1 MPGAHSRRA
10 KAAAARHM
18 ATGSAP
24 RAVVKNRRK
33 EYRGVA
39 QLVARHI
46 WDVDAVGS
54 NPATPTNPSV
64 PMDARIF
71 YLAKSR
77 YEHLN
82 HDRQICFT
90 GESEEG
96 YLLSPK
102 IRDKKIFARMKKL
115 HI

>member
-1 MPGAHSRRA
+1 MVITLDFLGEIYSSAA
-10 KAAAARHM
+10 KNLDFMRVCE
-18 ATGSAP
+18 S
-24 RAVVKNRRK
+24 VVMNI
-33 EYRGVA
+33 G
-39 QLVARHI
+39 
-46 WDVDAVGS
+46 
-54 NPATPTNPSV
+54 TNPSV
-64 PMDARIF
+64 PMDTRIF

-96 YLLSPK
+96 YLLSEK
-102 IRDKKIFARMKKL
+102 IRDKKIFTRMKKL

>member
-1 MPGAHSRRA
+1 M
-10 KAAAARHM
+10 KALLAARKPLILLGFHKSFND
-18 ATGSAP
+18 T
-24 RAVVKNRRK
+24 R
-33 EYRGVA
+33 
-39 QLVARHI
+39 
-46 WDVDAVGS
+46 
-54 NPATPTNPSV
+54 TNPSV
-64 PMDARIF
+64 PMGTRIF

-96 YLLSPK
+96 YLLSEK
-102 IRDKKIFARMKKL
+102 IRDKKIFTRMKKL

>member
-1 MPGAHSRRA
+1 MQGFKSQD
-10 KAAAARHM
+10 KKYAA
-18 ATGSAP
+18 SF
-24 RAVVKNRRK
+24 
-33 EYRGVA
+33 
-39 QLVARHI
+39 LVPPY
-46 WDVDAVGS
+46 S
-54 NPATPTNPSV
+54 PSV
-64 PMDARIF
+64 PMDTRIF

-90 GESEEG
+90 GENEEG

-102 IRDKKIFARMKKL
+102 IRDKKIFTRMKKL